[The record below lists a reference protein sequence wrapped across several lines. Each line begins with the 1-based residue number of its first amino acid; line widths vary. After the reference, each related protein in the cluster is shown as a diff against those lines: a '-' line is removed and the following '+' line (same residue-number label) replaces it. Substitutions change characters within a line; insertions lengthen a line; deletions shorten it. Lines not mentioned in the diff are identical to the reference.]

1 MEISKLNHFLRPL
14 VLISNGNGDVGGYG
28 HGHGNGNGDVDGYGH
43 GHGYGDGNG
52 DGHGNGYGHGNGNG
66 YGDGNGNGHGDGYGN
81 GNLNGHGIKIFN
93 KSKVYLIDNIQTIL
107 TLIKNDVAKG
117 FILNSDLTL
126 TKCYIVRNDFHFAH
140 NSTLNEALKSLEDK
154 TTLTLPIPKR
164 IENFKNSF
172 KDFSKK
178 IKASILYDWH
188 YKLTGSCKMGR
199 DNFCVN
205 NNINLKKDKFT
216 VLEFIELTKN
226 SYGGDII
233 KQLI

>member
-66 YGDGNGNGHGDGYGN
+66 YGDGNGNGYGDGHGY
-81 GNLNGHGIKIFN
+81 GHGIKIFN

>member
-14 VLISNGNGDVGGYG
+14 VLISN
-28 HGHGNGNGDVDGYGH
+28 
-43 GHGYGDGNG
+43 GNG

-66 YGDGNGNGHGDGYGN
+66 YGDGNGNGYGDGHGY
-81 GNLNGHGIKIFN
+81 GHGIKIFN